1 MSDPARI
8 LLVLSVAGMALVRH
22 PLVFAI
28 SKTRYAVITNV
39 HGDILLS
46 NARAIAHGVAPH
58 DHFNQGLALALR
70 EHHPAMAKDFRHY
83 CRQENPKPGHAWLWA
98 GPERV
103 VINLM
108 TQAPAASEKAH
119 PGKATTHN
127 VSHALKELRKI
138 LEAEVISSIALPRL
152 ATGVGGLGWA
162 EVQPLIESHLGDLPI
177 PVIVY
182 ETYEK
187 GVKAAEPT

>member
-1 MSDPARI
+1 MVAARAAVSCR
-8 LLVLSVAGMALVRH
+8 LHGASLVRH

-108 TQAPAASEKAH
+108 T
-119 PGKATTHN
+119 
-127 VSHALKELRKI
+127 R
-138 LEAEVISSIALPRL
+138 
-152 ATGVGGLGWA
+152 
-162 EVQPLIESHLGDLPI
+162 I
-177 PVIVY
+177 PYLLNAFGIFCYLSFLSFTDVREMNGIY
-182 ETYEK
+182 YLSR
-187 GVKAAEPT
+187 